1 MAQPG
6 GRRSYTHTHRGL
18 HTFTSVLIKQ
28 YIPVIKMCRVWSN
41 LSWIMKKN
49 WGSFS
54 FTHRNTFAPLFTH
67 KHSLTIK
74 WNSWE
79 PNDKN
84 LYRANQRKVCKY
96 SRRLKNVHNTM
107 QNVWEC
113 EKSGQSVCS
122 MYTVYGKL
130 FEYPENIAWNIVSHS
145 ATHSIF
151 HF

>member
-1 MAQPG
+1 
-6 GRRSYTHTHRGL
+6 
-18 HTFTSVLIKQ
+18 
-28 YIPVIKMCRVWSN
+28 
-41 LSWIMKKN
+41 MKKN

-130 FEYPENIAWNIVSHS
+130 FEYPENIAWNILSHS
-145 ATHSIF
+145 ATHLIF
-151 HF
+151 HFWCHNKYNQKWYLFNIRKVSLRNQMEIYLFRCFSLITDILL